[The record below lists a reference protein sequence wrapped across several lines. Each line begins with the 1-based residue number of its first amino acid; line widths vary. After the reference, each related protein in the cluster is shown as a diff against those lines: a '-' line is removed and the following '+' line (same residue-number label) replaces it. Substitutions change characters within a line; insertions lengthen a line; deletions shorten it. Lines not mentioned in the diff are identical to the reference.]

1 MTTGADQADVALA
14 KQRWI
19 AVVDSPF
26 LPARGGGEQEHLG
39 LLRAAARAGILSLIV
54 MPAPMDVD
62 LDPYRQAVG
71 GVPILPTPRR
81 RSPLLLLHPRDPFV
95 VASRP
100 APRWITGCAREL
112 APGATA
118 VVTTS
123 YKSWRVGARLARD
136 LRLPVVLR
144 HQNRE
149 GEYHRSLADGL
160 TGAQRW
166 VMRWEA
172 ARIRRDEHRLGR
184 ADWLRGTADIS
195 AADAEARRA
204 AGGRN
209 VVHVPPFAYDPRA
222 GGAVQRRPDSEPRV
236 VFLGA
241 LDVATNTTA
250 LDWLLT
256 QVWPLV
262 RAGAPSAILDV
273 VGRRPSAGL
282 RQRLDSSPGVRLHA
296 DVLDIAPFLARSA
309 VAVNPAVSG
318 SGVNIKVIDYLQA
331 GVPLVSTSLATRGL
345 ALTAG
350 TDLEVSDEPAGF
362 AAAVLRLLRDRA
374 AAEALGCSGQAHV
387 AELLDPAANLL
398 RIARLLGPAE

>member
-1 MTTGADQADVALA
+1 MTASADRTTGALN

-26 LPARGGGEQEHLG
+26 LPAHGGGEQEHFG
-39 LLRAAARAGILSLIV
+39 LLRAASRAGILSLVV
-54 MPAPMDVD
+54 MPAPVDVD
-62 LDPYRQAVG
+62 LEPYRQVLG
-71 GVPILPTPRR
+71 GVALLATPRR
-81 RSPLLLLHPRDPFV
+81 GSPLLLLHPRDPFV

-100 APRWITGCAREL
+100 APRWITRRAREL

-123 YKSWRVGARLARD
+123 YKSWRVGERLARE
-136 LRLPVVLR
+136 LELPVVLR

-149 GEYHRSLADGL
+149 GDYHRSLAAGL
-160 TGAQRW
+160 TGPRRW

-172 ARIRRDEHRLGR
+172 ARISRDENRLGR
-184 ADWLRGTADIS
+184 AGWLQGTADIS
-195 AADAEARRA
+195 AADAEARRS

-209 VVHVPPFAYDPRA
+209 VVHVPPFAFDPRA
-222 GGAVQRRPDSEPRV
+222 AGTVERCPDAEPRV

-241 LDVATNTTA
+241 LDVPTNITA

-262 RAGAPSAILDV
+262 RVGAPSAVLDV
-273 VGRRPSAGL
+273 VGRRPSPGL
-282 RQRLDSSPGVRLHA
+282 RQRLESSSGVQLHA
-296 DVLDIAPFLARSA
+296 DVPDIAPFLARSA

-318 SGVNIKVIDYLQA
+318 SGVNVKVIDYLQA

-345 ALTAG
+345 PLVAG
-350 TDLEVSDEPAGF
+350 IDLEVSDEPAGF
-362 AAAVLRLLRDRA
+362 AAAVLRLLEDRA
-374 AAEALGCSGQAHV
+374 AAQTLAAHGQAHM
-387 AELLDPAANLL
+387 AGLLDPETNLL
-398 RIARLLGPAE
+398 RIARLLGVVD